1 MAPLQRFIASL
12 VFGAILTGFWFG
24 STWPGL
30 DHLAHDLWA
39 VAGQLGGTLVAAVVC
54 WIAWRRSTDGDG
66 AAWRNFA
73 IGATIYLG
81 GNLTYLFLDLGGIV
95 PSFPSAAEAA
105 YFAMA
110 LFFAAG
116 MFQYARLR
124 HRIDAVQI
132 YNFVLIYCAI
142 TLSILFFLNRSI
154 ETSVLPPFAT
164 IVAFVYPA
172 LWLSVGASGLISLL
186 LREQGRNSVP
196 FLLMVLA
203 MFAESIADFRYAL
216 GLMDGSYVMGGFTQW
231 LWVASAALIIW
242 AAVEQIAIARRPNAV
257 AGRMERRGPE
267 RGVTQAVLPAAATAM
282 IVLSGSLTGAVG
294 AGAYVVLAVAVALVF
309 TLAAA
314 LREYWIILLQ
324 RRLRAAVETSR
335 ADLAISQA
343 RLTSVLESTS
353 DAVLVLDREW
363 TIVYF
368 NHRAME
374 NVNFTD
380 RLRIGNTI
388 WNLFPAAQT
397 SGEGAQYRR
406 ALATGQPAEFEI
418 FVDDRKAW
426 LDIRAYPT
434 QDGLSIFFRD
444 VTDRK
449 RDRDQVTH
457 LAHHDALTGLAN
469 RTLFH
474 TRLSEALAD
483 ETACAVL
490 LIDLDHFKEVNDSI
504 GHPAGDALLK
514 SAAGRLVANLPEGAT
529 VARLGG
535 DEFAAIVAT
544 DRDGAAALARKLL
557 SAIAAPHKVEG
568 LSIPAGASI
577 GVALKGEDA
586 MTPEQILKHADIALY
601 TAKSETRG
609 TFRLFEA
616 AMDSGIKQRQALR
629 TDLRVALE
637 RGEFVLA
644 YQPLLDLHTDH
655 IANFEALLRWHHP
668 DKGPVPP
675 DLFIPLAEETGLM
688 VDIGAWVLRTA
699 CAEATKWPRSI
710 SVSVNLSSRQFASGN
725 LIATVEDA
733 LAASGLRPQR
743 LELEITESV
752 LLRDSE
758 TNLSTLRQLREMG
771 VRIALDDFGTGFS
784 SLAYLQRFPFSKIK
798 IDRGFVSG
806 LPASVES
813 QAIVRSVIGLGQA
826 LGMRVTAEGVET
838 DAQFDWVR
846 AGCDEAQGYLISRP
860 IPASDVPALIARFGG
875 RNWQNARLAS

>member
-1 MAPLQRFIASL
+1 MAL
-12 VFGAILTGFWFG
+12 
-24 STWPGL
+24 
-30 DHLAHDLWA
+30 DLWA
-39 VAGQLGGTLVAAVVC
+39 AGGQLGSTLAAAIFC
-54 WIAWRRSTDGDG
+54 WIAWYRSTGADR

-73 IGATIYLG
+73 IGATIYLS

-95 PSFPSAAEAA
+95 PAFPTPAEAA

-164 IVAFVYPA
+164 IVAFIYPA

-186 LREQGRNSVP
+186 LRERGRHAFP
-196 FLLMVLA
+196 FLLMVVA
-203 MFAESIADFRYAL
+203 VFAESIADFRYAL
-216 GLMDGSYVMGGFTQW
+216 GLMDGSYLLGGLTQW
-231 LWVASAALIIW
+231 LWVTSAALIVW
-242 AAVEQIAIARRPNAV
+242 AAIEQVAIARRPDA
-257 AGRMERRGPE
+257 ATDRTERRGPE
-267 RGVTQAVLPAAATAM
+267 RGVTQALLPAAATAM
-282 IVLSGSLTGAVG
+282 VVLSGSLTGAVG
-294 AGAYVVLAVAVALVF
+294 GGPYIVLAVAVALVF

-343 RLTSVLESTS
+343 RMTSVLESTS

-380 RLRIGNTI
+380 RLKIGNTI

-397 SGEGAQYRR
+397 SGEGAHYRR

-418 FVDDRKAW
+418 FVEDRHAW

-444 VTDRK
+444 VSERK

-469 RTLFH
+469 RALFQ
-474 TRLSEALAD
+474 TRLSEALAG
-483 ETACAVL
+483 EATCAVL
-490 LIDLDHFKEVNDSI
+490 LIDLDHFKEVNDSL

-514 SAAGRLVANLPEGAT
+514 SAAERLLATLPDGAT

-544 DRDGAAALARKLL
+544 GHDGAEALARKVLV
-557 SAIAAPHKVEG
+557 AIAAPHRIDG
-568 LSIPAGASI
+568 QSIPAGASI
-577 GVALKGEDA
+577 GVALKGDA
-586 MTPEQILKHADIALY
+586 ATTPEQILKHADIALY
-601 TAKSETRG
+601 TAKSEARG
-609 TFRLFEA
+609 TFRLFET
-616 AMDSGIKQRQALR
+616 AMDSGLKQRQALR
-629 TDLRVALE
+629 IDLRVALE

-644 YQPLLDLHTDH
+644 YQPLLDLHTDRV
-655 IANFEALLRWHHP
+655 ANFEALLRWHHP
-668 DKGPVPP
+668 DKGVVPP
-675 DLFIPLAEETGLM
+675 DVFIPLAEETGLM
-688 VDIGAWVLRTA
+688 ADIGAWVLRTA
-699 CAEATKWPRSI
+699 CAEATKWPRGV
-710 SVSVNLSSRQFASGN
+710 SVSVNLSSRQFANGN
-725 LIATVEDA
+725 LTATVEDA
-733 LAASGLRPQR
+733 LAMSGLRAQR

-758 TNLSTLRQLREMG
+758 ANLSTLRQLREMG

-806 LPASVES
+806 LPASLES

-838 DAQFDWVR
+838 SAQFDWVR

-860 IPASDVPALIARFGG
+860 VPASEVPALIARFGG